1 MANAAI
7 TTLITGLG
15 TIATDST
22 ITDQFQND
30 VIFELSRGVYPN
42 VLAQVGSAFVA
53 ATAGNARYTIPTT
66 SGARTPLMIFYD
78 IYQLLQI
85 TKEEARS
92 YDEAWRGN
100 PTQQVVGYTF
110 DPEDRVNFSLV
121 PPPRESGATIGGNTP
136 TNVTTWPQNNIT
148 VIYAATDTAFAGT
161 TYDDLK
167 LPIAFEVL
175 AREFGR
181 DSDHQ
186 DITMSQISHNMA
198 AFFFAMFN
206 PIGKPV

>member
-7 TTLITGLG
+7 TTLVTGLG
-15 TIATDST
+15 TISTDST
-22 ITDQFQND
+22 ITDQFQHD
-30 VIFELSRGVYPN
+30 VIFELARGVYPN
-42 VLAQVGSAFVA
+42 VLGQVGAAFITTSA
-53 ATAGNARYTIPTT
+53 TNARYTLPTA
-66 SGARTPLMIFYD
+66 SGARTPLAVFYD
-78 IYQLLQI
+78 VFQLLQI

-92 YDEAWRGN
+92 YDNAWRGS

-110 DPEDRVNFSLV
+110 DPEDRPNFSLV
-121 PPPRESGATIGGNTP
+121 PPPREAGATIGGNTP
-136 TNVTTWPQNNIT
+136 TNVTTWPVNNIT
-148 VIYAATDTAFAGT
+148 VIYAATDNAFAGT

-186 DITMSQISHNMA
+186 DIAMSQISHNMA

-206 PIGKPV
+206 PIGKPI